1 MPPVSSDKSRA
12 AGGSDSP
19 QKEVEEQDAVIG
31 SSVCIKKESPSTE
44 DWEGGGFVTESR
56 HRWKELE
63 RLKEPSW
70 R

>member
-1 MPPVSSDKSRA
+1 MPPVSSGKSRA
-12 AGGSDSP
+12 AGEG
-19 QKEVEEQDAVIG
+19 EVAEQDAVIG
-31 SSVCIKKESPSTE
+31 SSVHIKEEDPVTE
-44 DWEGGGFVTESR
+44 DWEGGGFVSESR

>member
-12 AGGSDSP
+12 AGEG
-19 QKEVEEQDAVIG
+19 EVAEQDAVIG
-31 SSVCIKKESPSTE
+31 SSVHIKEEDPATE

>member
-1 MPPVSSDKSRA
+1 MPPVSSDESRA
-12 AGGSDSP
+12 AAGGDSP
-19 QKEVEEQDAVIG
+19 KRKVEEQDAVIG
-31 SSVCIKKESPSTE
+31 SSVHIKEEDPATE
-44 DWEGGGFVTESR
+44 DWEGGGFVSERR

>member
-1 MPPVSSDKSRA
+1 MPPVTSDKSRA
-12 AGGSDSP
+12 AGRGDFP
-19 QKEVEEQDAVIG
+19 PEESGTQDAVIG
-31 SSVCIKKESPSTE
+31 SSVCIKEETPSTE
-44 DWEGGGFVTESR
+44 DWGGGFVTESR

>member
-12 AGGSDSP
+12 AGGGDSP
-19 QKEVEEQDAVIG
+19 HMEVAEQDAVIG
-31 SSVCIKKESPSTE
+31 SSVHIKEEDPAIE
-44 DWEGGGFVTESR
+44 DWEGGGFVSESR